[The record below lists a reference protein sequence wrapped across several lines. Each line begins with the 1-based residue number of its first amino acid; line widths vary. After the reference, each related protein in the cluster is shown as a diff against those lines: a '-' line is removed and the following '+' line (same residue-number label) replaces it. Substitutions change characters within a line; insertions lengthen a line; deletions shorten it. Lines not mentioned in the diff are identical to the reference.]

1 MKRTKITL
9 KRHKRIAK
17 KLAKFYL
24 YTMHLWTEVE
34 DATGRKSRATKAV
47 RELHR
52 ATDELR
58 YAMDTECENLMTVDS
73 WGIYIPASSAI
84 ARKC

>member
-9 KRHKRIAK
+9 TRHKRIAK

-34 DATGRKSRATKAV
+34 KATGRNSRATKAA
-47 RELHR
+47 RNLHYS
-52 ATDELR
+52 TDQLR
-58 YAMDTECENLMTVDS
+58 RSMDCVCEELMTVDS

-84 ARKC
+84 SRKC